1 MVQKRRLQGRDGRQ
15 PLAQLAGPQGLRT
28 GEREDVAAD
37 PIGEMAAL
45 MEVSEALLS
54 TRELP
59 AVLQLIASSV
69 CRLAGV
75 GRSAIFTY
83 DATSDTMQGIAAHEV
98 DAEAIRS
105 IREPIVNVRLAHE
118 AIRSRTPLLSEDA
131 RAERAVPRRYLRQ
144 FGLRALGCAPLI
156 AKGRVVG
163 VILLDDDGR
172 PFRFTPQQERLLQAF
187 GNLAAIALE
196 NARLHAAAGEGA
208 ILRDRA
214 RIAQELHD
222 NVAQIFF
229 SIGLEAKALLKET
242 PAAAVHQPMERI
254 QHLADRGGAEIR
266 NAIFALSS
274 FPTPKGLVPS
284 LHHLLEEY
292 AASTGN
298 PATLSAA
305 EAFPAIPAEREDIL
319 YAAARELLQNIRR
332 HTDATTVV
340 ASLDLDEEWLTLAI
354 RDDGRGIA
362 DDIEQA
368 SMIGPGFGLR
378 FLRRRLTSAGGTFSV
393 SHNDGPGVTVIVR
406 LPVRE
411 MTDG

>member
-1 MVQKRRLQGRDGRQ
+1 MQARHRRAPVGRQ
-15 PLAQLAGPQGLRT
+15 PLAQLAEPEGLRPDR
-28 GEREDVAAD
+28 REDAGTD

-45 MEVSEALLS
+45 LEVSEALLS

-75 GRSAIFTY
+75 GRSAIFAY

-98 DAEAIRS
+98 DAEAIQS
-105 IREPIVNVRLAHE
+105 IREPIANVRLANE
-118 AIRSRTPLLSEDA
+118 AIRSRTPLLAEDA
-131 RAERAVPRRYLRQ
+131 RTERAVPRRYVRQ
-144 FGLRALGCAPLI
+144 FGLRALGCAPLV

-163 VILLDDDGR
+163 VILLDDAGR
-172 PFRFTPQQERLLQAF
+172 PFRFTPEQERLLQAF

-196 NARLHAAAGEGA
+196 NARLHAAAEEGA

-242 PAAAVHQPMERI
+242 PAAAPHQPMERI

-274 FPTPKGLVPS
+274 SFSKPKGLLSS
-284 LHHLLEEY
+284 LQHLLEEY
-292 AASTGN
+292 TASTGN
-298 PATLSAA
+298 PATFFPTDSL
-305 EAFPAIPAEREDIL
+305 PAISGEDEDIL

-332 HTDATTVV
+332 HTDATAVV
-340 ASLDLDEEWLTLAI
+340 VRLDAEGEWVTLSI
-354 RDDGRGIA
+354 RDDGRGLA

-368 SMIGPGFGLR
+368 SMVGPGFGLR
-378 FLRRRLTSAGGTFSV
+378 FLRRRLTAAGGTFRV
-393 SHNDGPGVTVIVR
+393 SHNDGHGVTVTVR
-406 LPVRE
+406 LPVKG
-411 MTDG
+411 TVDG